1 MKYHNQDCRFNGIC
15 LGDNLYTKKKFIK
28 EQAKGLKTYVCNVPM
43 LAYTFWLLIY
53 KWSEYCLKCKK

>member
-1 MKYHNQDCRFNGIC
+1 MYQVCYAIYLKQFKVLKYHNQDCRFNGIC

-43 LAYTFWLLIY
+43 LAYTF
-53 KWSEYCLKCKK
+53 